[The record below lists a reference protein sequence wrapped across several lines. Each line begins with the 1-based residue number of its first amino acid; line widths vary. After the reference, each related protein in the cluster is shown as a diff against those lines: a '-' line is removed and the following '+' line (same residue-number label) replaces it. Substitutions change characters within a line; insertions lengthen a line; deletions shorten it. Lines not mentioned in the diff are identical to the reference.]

1 MYYFVILIETFI
13 NSKSLLIFNMN
24 ELIKNEYERFRS
36 SANWE
41 LNITLK
47 ALNKMPFLNT
57 DEDNARIEAIKIIRK
72 ERRIK

>member
-1 MYYFVILIETFI
+1 
-13 NSKSLLIFNMN
+13 MN

-47 ALNKMPFLNT
+47 ALNKMPFFNT